1 MDRTHHVNL
10 NSLVSSTIN
19 SEWISLYSLG
29 KSPMSC
35 FFMSTICCWVD
46 VISSLF
52 AVLSKAVPGFSWC
65 FVVVAFMP
73 NRWKPDDNVILP
85 FSVKFLFCS
94 NEFAL
99 QIRIFDL
106 RFMPGSMYL
115 VGHSE
120 NNTVKAISNGSSAT
134 VNYELSASD
143 KSISCSHLRLHSNS

>member
-10 NSLVSSTIN
+10 NSLVSSSVD
-19 SEWISLYSLG
+19 SEWISPYSSS

-35 FFMSTICCWVD
+35 FFMSAICYGVN

-65 FVVVAFMP
+65 FVVVSGS
-73 NRWKPDDNVILP
+73 KPDKNVTLP
-85 FSVKFLFCS
+85 FSAEFLFCS

-106 RFMPGSMYL
+106 RSWKLSAMAHRKLWTTSCGQAIRVYL
-115 VGHSE
+115 VPIFDCIRIRNKLFSRIHIRAHWID
-120 NNTVKAISNGSSAT
+120 V
-134 VNYELSASD
+134 
-143 KSISCSHLRLHSNS
+143 HW